1 MFNQHIK
8 VQFKTEQG
16 IKHAKGFFHSGDIEH
31 TFKLAEVK
39 DGPPVMV
46 IYKAIAWS

>member
-1 MFNQHIK
+1 MYNKFIK
-8 VQFKTEQG
+8 VRFMTEQG
-16 IKHAKGFFHSGDIEH
+16 VKQAKGFFHSGDLNH

-46 IYKAIAWS
+46 IYKALA